1 MLLGLASYEAF
12 RKVWPDLME
21 LADVVVETT

>member
-1 MLLGLASYEAF
+1 MLLGRASYEAF